1 MEKDKTFELK
11 DSLNFNNT
19 LKDSTMSF
27 DQDNLQGR
35 QNCISNERDDNFD
48 KLRTQDD
55 LDDEKLIIPCVEEEC
70 ENENE
75 NEKTSDDL
83 NIRRE

>member
-48 KLRTQDD
+48 KLRT
-55 LDDEKLIIPCVEEEC
+55 
-70 ENENE
+70 
-75 NEKTSDDL
+75 
-83 NIRRE
+83 